1 MSISLSDSR
10 ETMSQLESSA
20 MESYIKK
27 SKSKKRRVKV
37 KNEPF
42 DYEVFEVPI
51 PSSQRSHIS
60 IVTLSSGDDT
70 DTSDES
76 DSDASS
82 DNDNDRDNRASNK
95 TKEVSSSDE
104 DGDSESGVLLHEDND
119 RPKRMKQSDSMNF
132 KKFEESINTLSTQN
146 EQLKERLKQLEEEPR
161 PKSVRAKLE
170 EEFVSIFFFR

>member
-70 DTSDES
+70 DTSDDS

-104 DGDSESGVLLHEDND
+104 DEDSESGVLLHEDND

-170 EEFVSIFFFR
+170 EEFVSIFF